1 MQILYFAIAIVV
13 SATLGWFG
21 GSLYGAK
28 DCVADRQVKNAQVKT
43 AAAKDDA
50 KSKVRGAQRAVQRA
64 QDRRLPTRSNRRS
77 PMMFK
82 QTLLLLSASL
92 LLAGCPGST
101 LSLIK
106 RTPPQEC
113 MNEVPPLKP
122 LPTGKQNEEEAWIA
136 DAAPKYRDLAEDYHC
151 LQDWAT
157 TEPQSNDDE

>member
-1 MQILYFAIAIVV
+1 
-13 SATLGWFG
+13 
-21 GSLYGAK
+21 
-28 DCVADRQVKNAQVKT
+28 
-43 AAAKDDA
+43 
-50 KSKVRGAQRAVQRA
+50 
-64 QDRRLPTRSNRRS
+64 
-77 PMMFK
+77 MMFK

-136 DAAPKYRDLAEDYHC
+136 DATPKYRDLAEDYHC
-151 LQDWAT
+151 LQDWANKD
-157 TEPQSNDDE
+157 PQSNDDE